1 MFENVDNHHTFWYC
15 LHGNGY
21 LKPCPASSIW
31 SQIDCQ
37 CVRKSKYYFALSY
50 QERFHPMLP
59 TVTVTTT
66 TTTEETVLP
75 TTETISNCLD
85 SNLITFENAANY
97 SKISNGYYGLTWT
110 NAYVLDT
117 QIYPQWSESGFYSAI
132 KSGTWV
138 AFNMNGERMTIS
150 IDTPNT
156 FSIKSFVVSSAW
168 NDYVTLSMVS
178 QRASTYYKEASFKIE
193 KNRSTTIE
201 LNWFDINTITFYAS
215 INNSQHGE
223 VFVIDDLCLDST
235 TLSTSTS
242 AEIEDKCSLNEIFYQ
257 GHCYYLDGVG
267 GECPY
272 GYSLG
277 SETVLSAIADS
288 FIGLNYKTAIS
299 NNCCVVTSEKS
310 SNYGI
315 NSTDQCNKQGPFTVV
330 PSYNGGGCRN
340 YTTRHS
346 RQLTFCMSN

>member
-1 MFENVDNHHTFWYC
+1 
-15 LHGNGY
+15 
-21 LKPCPASSIW
+21 
-31 SQIDCQ
+31 
-37 CVRKSKYYFALSY
+37 
-50 QERFHPMLP
+50 MLP

>member
-1 MFENVDNHHTFWYC
+1 MFENVDNHHTFWHC

-31 SQIDCQ
+31 SQVDCQ
-37 CVRKSKYYFALSY
+37 CVRNT
-50 QERFHPMLP
+50 MLP
-59 TVTVTTT
+59 TVTVTT

-85 SNLITFENAANY
+85 SNLITFENASNY

-150 IDTPNT
+150 IDTPST

-201 LNWFDINTITFYAS
+201 LNWFDINAITFYAS
-215 INNSQHGE
+215 INNSLHGE

-242 AEIEDKCSLNEIFYQ
+242 AGIEDKCSLNEIFYQ
-257 GHCYYLDGVG
+257 GHCYYLNGVG

-277 SETVLSAIADS
+277 SETVLSVIADS